1 MAITTGIL
9 TMHLLMFRI
18 IGHPAIP
25 DSSWIEIGGGL
36 NVLKTGD
43 TSQAQAL
50 AHTLQTINPPY
61 DINQVEPFRDFP
73 QHLDGPG
80 YRRRIDPSKKT
91 AALAI
96 FAASPQLVRELTTID
111 PVYYATDR
119 IEFGR
124 RRDYSRWVN
133 FVELAGSSRWSEI
146 EPTISSLLYYA
157 GKIGKEVSEPLRH
170 TVASLRGVDRIK
182 GPVAATLKEHLQTLS
197 PFLKKQHQEQLD
209 QCLNAIDRADHFRRA
224 KDRASAW
231 LPYFVLITAATI
243 GLDGD
248 AAGVARLPTGSAVPL
263 TFLAADLAA
272 IDDDKT
278 TWDQRIS
285 RLNLLLADL
294 YPGLTLHCGPDGAT
308 VTLESREKPAPSS
321 WLELPPVRRIEA
333 LMAAASVLHGQRHG
347 NQPIFLLDVNGMDL
361 QPAEQVDLLQD
372 LLRHCNQWQSLVVPD
387 NDFLHLCIRH
397 LGPGGKDGHALAQL
411 IDATP
416 VT

>member
-1 MAITTGIL
+1 MEL
-9 TMHLLMFRI
+9 VMFRI

-25 DSSWIEIGGGL
+25 DSSWIEIGRGL

-43 TSQAQAL
+43 TAQAQAL

-61 DINQVEPFRDFP
+61 DINQVEPFRAFP
-73 QHLDGPG
+73 QYLDGPG
-80 YRRRIDPSKKT
+80 YRRRIIPSKKT

-96 FAASPQLVRELTTID
+96 FAASPRLVRELTAID
-111 PVYYATDR
+111 PIYYAADR

-124 RRDYSRWVN
+124 RRDHSRWVN

-146 EPTISSLLYYA
+146 EPTISSLLDYA
-157 GKIGKEVSEPLRH
+157 GKIGTEVGEPLRH
-170 TVASLRGVDRIK
+170 TVASLRGADRIK
-182 GPVAATLKEHLQTLS
+182 GPVATTLKEHLQPLR
-197 PFLKKQHQEQLD
+197 PFLPAHHQEHLD
-209 QCLNAIDRADHFRRA
+209 QCLNAIDRADHFRQA

-231 LPYFVLITAATI
+231 LPYFVLITAATV

-248 AAGVARLPTGSAVPL
+248 ATGAGRLPARSAAPL

-272 IDDDKT
+272 IDADT
-278 TWDQRIS
+278 TTRDQRIS
-285 RLNLLLADL
+285 RLNLQLEDL

-308 VTLESREKPAPSS
+308 VNLESREKPAPIS
-321 WLELPPVRRIEA
+321 WLEMQPVPRIEA

-347 NQPIFLLDVNGMDL
+347 NQPIFLLDVNGMHL
-361 QPAEQVDLLQD
+361 QPAEQVALLQV
-372 LLRHCNQWQSLVVPD
+372 LLRQCNQWQSLVVPD